1 MADISS
7 NSNGRG
13 RFSID
18 SLLERK
24 LGALVQ
30 KKTSESDEKKS
41 PADNLECDITQPQS
55 TENANDCT
63 KPISIDLTTSRVN
76 EHRKPSRPMHT
87 MQSMLMNNMN
97 QLLMAQAMPFGKQH
111 NL

>member
-41 PADNLECDITQPQS
+41 PVDDVECDITPPQI
-55 TENANDCT
+55 TDNASDCT
-63 KPISIDLTTSRVN
+63 KPISIDLTTSRAN
-76 EHRKPSRPMHT
+76 EHRKPPRPMNAV
-87 MQSMLMNNMN
+87 QSMLMNNMN

-111 NL
+111 CL